1 LLAGLSRWH
10 RELPI
15 DFFVYVRP
23 SLIAAAVE
31 GNERRRSLV
40 DWVAAQL
47 LFAWL
52 REDDS
57 LSDDTLDDVLRQA
70 SEPFRLAVLS
80 YARSMTSEPHDGAVR
95 DRMVHLLDAVWPRQ
109 AALRTEAVMVDL
121 IDVAL
126 AGGKDV
132 PRLAAAVMQHLR
144 GLPEWPEFHRFQHL
158 DAAAAQHP
166 LEVLTLLDR
175 IAPEEVARPV
185 YGMDEIVNAILA
197 AVPDLA
203 GDRRVEKLRR
213 ATG

>member
-1 LLAGLSRWH
+1 M
-10 RELPI
+10 
-15 DFFVYVRP
+15 
-23 SLIAAAVE
+23 
-31 GNERRRSLV
+31 

-57 LSDDTLDDVLRQA
+57 LSDDALHDVLRQA

-80 YARSMTSEPHDGAVR
+80 HARSVTAEPHDGAVR
-95 DRMVHLLDAVWPRQ
+95 DRIVHLLDAVWPRQ
-109 AALRTEAVMVDL
+109 AALRTEAIMVDL
-121 IDVAL
+121 VDVAL
-126 AGGKDV
+126 SGGEDV
-132 PRLAAAVMQHLR
+132 PRLSAAVMQHLR
-144 GLPEWPEFHRFQHL
+144 RLPKWPEIHRFHHL
-158 DAAAAQHP
+158 EAAAAHHP
-166 LEVLTLLDR
+166 LEVLILLDR

-197 AVPDLA
+197 AIPDLA

>member
-1 LLAGLSRWH
+1 M
-10 RELPI
+10 
-15 DFFVYVRP
+15 
-23 SLIAAAVE
+23 
-31 GNERRRSLV
+31 V
-40 DWVAAQL
+40 DWIAAQL

-70 SEPFRLAVLS
+70 SEPFRVAVLS
-80 YARSMTSEPHDGAVR
+80 YARSMTAEPHDGAVR
-95 DRMVHLLDAVWPRQ
+95 NRIVHLLDAVWPRQ
-109 AALRTEAVMVDL
+109 AALRTEAVMVNL

-132 PRLAAAVMQHLR
+132 TRLAAAVMQHLR
-144 GLPEWPEFHRFQHL
+144 DLPEWPELHRFHHL
-158 DAAAAQHP
+158 DAAAVRHP

-175 IAPEEVARPV
+175 IAPERVERPV
-185 YGMDEIVNAILA
+185 YGMDEIVNANLV
-197 AVPDLA
+197 AVPNLA